1 MIDNNILFTIII
13 LFLVFCF
20 SFDKFIKIDKN
31 NDKISIIMLIL
42 LTLIIYNEKL
52 TFISII
58 FLCGIY
64 YLKKYNINNIYIQK
78 IKNILNLNQ
87 IQNEKKEL
95 QHDSPTDEKNNK
107 INEENN
113 KINEENNKDNAKQE
127 KESINNEINTPEID
141 QNTNEKNQNNDEK
154 NQNKYLTSNEQ
165 EELENLIINTS
176 NSNNSDMNDLIEKL
190 SINVDDF

>member
-58 FLCGIY
+58 FLCGI
-64 YLKKYNINNIYIQK
+64 NN
-78 IKNILNLNQ
+78 
-87 IQNEKKEL
+87 
-95 QHDSPTDEKNNK
+95 
-107 INEENN
+107 
-113 KINEENNKDNAKQE
+113 
-127 KESINNEINTPEID
+127 
-141 QNTNEKNQNNDEK
+141 
-154 NQNKYLTSNEQ
+154 
-165 EELENLIINTS
+165 
-176 NSNNSDMNDLIEKL
+176 
-190 SINVDDF
+190 